1 MRHVALVLLGGLS
14 LGCGA
19 RTGLPGILVEDAR
32 ADDEGVGDTLV
43 VDAGSDLGFDAHV
56 DTSVDALPID
66 AALDVLPLCPDG
78 ADAGSPLATLR
89 EAMIGGWVGV
99 ATSPW
104 GTWRLD
110 LTFSSAGTYS
120 AHCLD
125 SGCVAFYYGDDPDS
139 PRKTWELY
147 DIKASGEGTAR
158 IDIAFG
164 STAQRGSLERI
175 YALDGG
181 RRLTFEFFPTWLGRI
196 GPIVYD
202 LRRSCE

>member
-1 MRHVALVLLGGLS
+1 ML
-14 LGCGA
+14 
-19 RTGLPGILVEDAR
+19 R
-32 ADDEGVGDTLV
+32 AWKT
-43 VDAGSDLGFDAHV
+43 
-56 DTSVDALPID
+56 
-66 AALDVLPLCPDG
+66 
-78 ADAGSPLATLR
+78 
-89 EAMIGGWVGV
+89 
-99 ATSPW
+99 
-104 GTWRLD
+104 
-110 LTFSSAGTYS
+110 
-120 AHCLD
+120 
-125 SGCVAFYYGDDPDS
+125 YYGDDPDS